1 MGSWGEWKP
10 AILMLIVVV
19 AFAAMNTMIKKVI
32 DEGMNKLVLITF
44 RQLIAT
50 LVLAPL
56 AYFSEW
62 KTRPKMTAQIFVYLF
77 FSSLFGAS
85 LTQYLFFLGM
95 QYTSATFACAFLNT
109 TPALTF
115 LIALVFRL
123 ETLKLK
129 SKTGMAKVLGTITC
143 VNGTMLM
150 TFYKGTTLNK
160 TSHILVPSHHHQ
172 PAIHEHSSQK
182 WTIGSLALIA
192 GSFSWSSWFVVQT
205 RLGNKYPA
213 LYSSTTLIFFLS
225 FLQAAT
231 LCVATERGFSIWFFT
246 NKYEIFVVIFAGLVG
261 SGFGF
266 LAMSWCV
273 QKRGPVFTTAF
284 SPLIQIIVAGVDF
297 SILHGPLYL
306 GSVLGSAL
314 VIAGLYFLLWGK
326 SKEALCSPVKQT
338 PEVSEGQAQGQTIV

>member
-10 AILMLIVVV
+10 AILMSLVVV

-50 LVLAPL
+50 LVLAPI
-56 AYFSEW
+56 AYFSER
-62 KTRPKMTAQIFVYLF
+62 KSRPKMTPQIFVYLF

-95 QYTSATFACAFLNT
+95 EYTSAAFACAFLNM

-115 LIALVFRL
+115 LIAVGFRL
-123 ETLKLK
+123 ETLNLK
-129 SKTGMAKVLGTITC
+129 SKAGMAKMLGTFMC
-143 VNGTMLM
+143 VTGAMLM
-150 TFYKGTTLNK
+150 TFYKGTILNK
-160 TSHILVPSHHHQ
+160 TSHILVPVHHHQ
-172 PAIHEHSSQK
+172 PMIHEHSSEK
-182 WTIGSLALIA
+182 WMLGSMALIA
-192 GSFSWSSWFVVQT
+192 GSISWSAWFVVQT

-213 LYSSTTLIFFLS
+213 LYSSTAIIFFIS

-231 LCVATERGFSIWFFT
+231 LSIATERQLSIWALT
-246 NKYEIFVVIFAGLVG
+246 NKYEIFVVLFAGLIG

-297 SILHGPLYL
+297 CVLHGPLYL
-306 GSVLGSAL
+306 GSVLGSGL
-314 VIAGLYFLLWGK
+314 VIVGLYFLLWGK
-326 SKEALCSPVKQT
+326 SNEALCPPVKQ
-338 PEVSEGQAQGQTIV
+338 AQELGEGQTIV